1 MATANVISIIGTA
14 VTVLT
19 YALGKIPDGPDQA
32 KTSYIIA
39 NDGANGDL
47 SNAGGDLPDLR
58 HFDETAEFIGATA
71 KSILTC
77 RSYCDEGYTTCTTD
91 VNTQEAV
98 SYTLFTANNDAI
110 CIAWTGVA
118 WAGGQKKY
126 SFHPGNWAY
135 ACNVSPYTSG
145 GAWYYAGQVVPG
157 IDYPDQVYCAWLDA
171 DGDLETTGISVHW
184 PEFDADQSIQQDRD
198 YYCTSNVPVEY
209 HTEPDPSMILPA
221 GRRTRRHGSLNGRQ
235 ENNSTRMEKFAQD
248 PRLIKSHFANHAA
261 TELCDHSLKAAGQSF
276 VSYAEKK
283 FCYMPTKTLYDF
295 CEDVESGACWSDET
309 NKVITK
315 NGGNNVLS
323 NVLSVPDLS
332 HINNV
337 IEWGT

>member
-1 MATANVISIIGTA
+1 
-14 VTVLT
+14 
-19 YALGKIPDGPDQA
+19 
-32 KTSYIIA
+32 
-39 NDGANGDL
+39 
-47 SNAGGDLPDLR
+47 
-58 HFDETAEFIGATA
+58 
-71 KSILTC
+71 
-77 RSYCDEGYTTCTTD
+77 
-91 VNTQEAV
+91 
-98 SYTLFTANNDAI
+98 
-110 CIAWTGVA
+110 
-118 WAGGQKKY
+118 
-126 SFHPGNWAY
+126 
-135 ACNVSPYTSG
+135 
-145 GAWYYAGQVVPG
+145 
-157 IDYPDQVYCAWLDA
+157 
-171 DGDLETTGISVHW
+171 
-184 PEFDADQSIQQDRD
+184 
-198 YYCTSNVPVEY
+198 
-209 HTEPDPSMILPA
+209 MILPA

-235 ENNSTRMEKFAQD
+235 DNNSTRMEKFAQD

-315 NGGNNVLS
+315 NGGNDVLS